1 MEICFVDKSDYKEVS
16 AQSDTGKRR
25 WKKSRPSCFILEL
38 RAVLNI
44 EVEDSNESSREYS
57 ECLSEEDEVA
67 SDLQNDSDPQGSSF
81 SENITENMEVK
92 TKAKANSSK
101 KKPRAS
107 TSKQSR
113 KKGIVS
119 SES

>member
-1 MEICFVDKSDYKEVS
+1 M
-16 AQSDTGKRR
+16 
-25 WKKSRPSCFILEL
+25 
-38 RAVLNI
+38 LNI
-44 EVEDSNESSREYS
+44 GVEDSNESSREYS

-67 SDLQNDSDPQGSSF
+67 SDLGNDSDPKGSPY
-81 SENITENMEVK
+81 SESITANVRVK

-119 SES
+119 SEL